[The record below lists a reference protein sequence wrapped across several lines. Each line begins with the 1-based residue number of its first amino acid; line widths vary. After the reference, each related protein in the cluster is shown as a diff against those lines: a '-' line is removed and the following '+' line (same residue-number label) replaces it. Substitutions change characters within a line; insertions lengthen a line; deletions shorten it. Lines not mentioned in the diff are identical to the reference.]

1 MSSKHS
7 GLVDHSTISISTLAD
22 RLPAGAGLIIT
33 SGDGVSERPSGVPI
47 TAGAATW
54 DILDP
59 AMEDPQLLSGYGDDR
74 YDVLYAEDVL
84 QTLPRLSV
92 ALANWTR
99 VVRPGGAM
107 VLTVPQGCDG
117 KAASWR
123 FTMQDPA
130 VADGSVNLLELLRVI
145 CHLAEVEY
153 VALMPGTPDS
163 RAASANGSDPE
174 RMPKDAPEG
183 FHRRIEVLLRKR
195 PHPLTPVQS
204 NDAPE
209 IQMLVKL
216 TEAAIAARAQWQTM
230 EEFEAILASG
240 VRDATVVDLS
250 RLYLLYQ
257 WLLTTLR
264 LPGDCIEI
272 GSFRGGTA
280 KLISETLLRRQAGGE
295 LHLFDTFAGMPD
307 RLSLDEAGLK
317 GCFADTSVAE
327 VRRLLANNPH
337 VHLHPGIFPD
347 TIPPGLHDHCF
358 RFAHIDVDIESSV
371 HDCLAFVYPRLLP
384 GGVMVID
391 DYGHAECP
399 GATRAAERFFAD
411 RPETIVQMPLVSSA
425 VVIKSA

>member
-7 GLVDHSTISISTLAD
+7 GLSKHRGILDQLTNSTAT
-22 RLPAGAGLIIT
+22 PAGGPLAGKGLVIA
-33 SGDGVSERPSGVPI
+33 SGRGAPDRPSGVPVSA
-47 TAGAATW
+47 TAVTW
-54 DILDP
+54 DAVDP
-59 AMEDPQLLSGYGDDR
+59 ASDDPQLLSGQGDDR

-92 ALANWTR
+92 ALANWVR
-99 VVRPGGAM
+99 VVRPGGAII
-107 VLTVPQGCDG
+107 LTVPQGHG
-117 KAASWR
+117 GEAATWR

-145 CHLAEVEY
+145 CHLVEVEY
-153 VALMPGTPDS
+153 VALAP
-163 RAASANGSDPE
+163 RASDALAVTENGS
-174 RMPKDAPEG
+174 APEQVPG
-183 FHRRIEVLLRKR
+183 RIEVLLRKR
-195 PHPLTPVQS
+195 LQPLTPVQS
-204 NDAPE
+204 NGTPE

-216 TEAAIAARAQWQTM
+216 TESAIAARSQWQTM
-230 EEFEAILASG
+230 EEFESILASG

-257 WLLTTLR
+257 WLLATLR

-280 KLISETLLRRQAGGE
+280 KLISETLLRRHADGE

-317 GCFADTSVAE
+317 GCFADTSVAA
-327 VRRLLANNPH
+327 VRGLLANNPQ
-337 VHLHPGIFPD
+337 VHIHAGIFPE
-347 TIPPGLHDHCF
+347 TIPTDLHDHCF

-371 HDCLAFVYPRLLP
+371 HDCLAFIYPRLLP
-384 GGVMVID
+384 GGVIVID

-399 GATRAAERFFAD
+399 GATRAVERFFAD